1 MSTLHYDGMD
11 VHKETIDASMYKEND
26 PRPYCEK
33 RIPNR
38 DASIKKLFM
47 GF

>member
-1 MSTLHYDGMD
+1 MSTLHYVEMD
-11 VHKETIDASMYKEND
+11 VHKETNDVSMYKEND
-26 PRPYCEK
+26 SRPYCEK

-38 DASIKKLFM
+38 DGSIKKLFM